1 MSTTPNVFISATS
14 GDLRS
19 IRQIVKEALLTINC
33 HPVEQTNFEP
43 DWRTVE
49 GMLRGKIEGCQALI
63 HIVGLRY
70 GAEPRPDSLPP
81 GTPRR
86 SYTQMEYDLGIQIH
100 EQRGDAGFR
109 VYTFVCPDTF
119 PFDIP
124 TDADGHPM
132 PPEAEEKAALQ
143 RQHRAAIL
151 AHPRLRE
158 TPGTPDELRT
168 RILALQEQVL
178 ALQQEQTGVKTE
190 VRRSHRLLWLVLLLL
205 LGLGG
210 GLWWMKRGQHQDIQ
224 TVVATQKDI
233 LEAQQVTTA
242 RIRVH
247 LLEASELRRKQDHQA
262 ADLAP
267 KADIERLHTAAD
279 SAHQSRL
286 SRIDDLARSFA
297 ILEGQSDA
305 TEQMQKMS
313 RLLANEGVDAALKYA
328 EEQKPAILAAVA
340 ASIAADQAKHR
351 AQLQP
356 LLQAAGLQRTKGQT
370 AAARASYQDLLKLD
384 PQWPEALEGYAWF
397 LFHQSDQYA
406 THTGDLAAALA
417 DAEACLAHAQRFHD
431 LDPAQPRAQRVLSA
445 AHNQMAD
452 VLTLRGAEG
461 DADRI
466 IRHCQQS
473 LALAEALYQ
482 ADPTAPEAARDVSV
496 SLNKLGDFL
505 SQRGQPGDADTAL
518 RHSTRSL
525 EMREK
530 LLAASPDSAQAA
542 RDVSVSLD
550 RLGDFLSQRGQPGD
564 ADTALRHYT
573 RVLEISEKLLAASPD
588 SAQAARDVWVSCW
601 KLAQHAETTGKGDAQ
616 AWWRRAHGILAG
628 MKQKG
633 MFLSPQDEKY
643 LETLR
648 GKVK

>member
-158 TPGTPDELRT
+158 TPGTPDELRI

-356 LLQAAGLQRTKGQT
+356 LLQAAGLQETKGQT

-384 PQWPEALEGYAWF
+384 PQWPEALEGYATF
-397 LFHQSDQYA
+397 LFDQSIQSEA
-406 THTGDLAAALA
+406 HGTLAAALA
-417 DAEACLAHAQRFHD
+417 DAEACLAHAQRFHG

-445 AHNQMAD
+445 AHDQMGD

-482 ADPTAPEAARDVSV
+482 ADPTAPEAARDVSL
-496 SLNKLGDFL
+496 SLDRLGDFL

-525 EMREK
+525 ELREK

-542 RDVSVSLD
+542 RDVAISHE
-550 RLGDFLSQRGQPGD
+550 RLGDFARDHNKPED
-564 ADTALRHYT
+564 AEGHYRHS
-573 RVLEISEKLLAASPD
+573 LETWEKMHLANPD
-588 SAQAARDVWVSCW
+588 SAYYARGGMLPASRLA
-601 KLAQHAETTGKGDAQ
+601 KLAETTGKGDAQ

-633 MFLSPQDEKY
+633 MFLSPQDEKV
-643 LETLR
+643 LEALR